1 MRIDILTL
9 FPAMFAGPFSESII
23 KRATEKGILEI
34 VVHQIRDYAHD
45 KHHITDDYP
54 YGGGAGM
61 VMKPEPL
68 FSAVESILG
77 LPTLSRDACDPPEHK
92 QEGTP
97 PASCVTAHTSVP
109 VILMTPQ
116 GRQFDQQVAH
126 ALAAHDRLLFIC
138 GHYEGVDERVREHLV
153 TDEVSIGD
161 YVLTGGELP
170 AMVVIDALARLIPGV
185 LGAEE
190 AIHEESHT
198 RGILEYPQYT
208 RPADFRGWTVPQVLL
223 SGHHGEVERF
233 HLTES
238 LRRTLRRRPELL
250 RGAELTKEEEKV
262 LRKMLD
268 DLEYASQ
275 T

>member
-34 VVHQIRDYAHD
+34 IVHQIRDYAPD

-77 LPTLSRDACDPPEHK
+77 LPPLSRDNCVLPEAM
-92 QEGTP
+92 QEGMTSP
-97 PASCVTAHTSVP
+97 SCVSAYTTVP

-116 GRQFDQQVAH
+116 GRQFDQHVAH
-126 ALAAHDRLLFIC
+126 ELAAHDRLLFIC

-190 AIHEESHT
+190 ATHEESHT
-198 RGILEYPQYT
+198 RGTLEYPQYT
-208 RPADFRGWTVPQVLL
+208 RPANFRGWAVPPVLL

-233 HLTES
+233 HQTES

-250 RGAELTKEEEKV
+250 RRAELTKEEEKI
-262 LRKMLD
+262 LRKL
-268 DLEYASQ
+268 LKG
-275 T
+275 